1 MRHRR
6 LNLRGAKQFAKQV
19 ARGVCL
25 AKEGNQRLL
34 KTATNQTPL
43 PEHFLDLPWPIGL
56 FPTAP
61 LVGVPE
67 DSLE

>member
-6 LNLRGAKQFAKQV
+6 RNLRGAKHFAKQV

-25 AKEGNQRLL
+25 AKEANQRRL

-56 FPTAP
+56 SPAAS
-61 LVGVPE
+61 LVGMAE